1 MSKKEKKF
9 QTYASY
15 SRIPRGKKDL
25 AWYEENYLKLLQEND
40 ELRTDL
46 RYYKEHYDVISNA
59 TLWKITKPIRAVSD
73 FCKSTLRRIP
83 PVRWTVKLLR
93 SVKKHG
99 VKVTLHKVKMHL
111 KEYKANRKKGS
122 LHEITPEQR
131 AQETAT
137 VFDRDVTFSILVP
150 LYNTPSSFLREM
162 VASVVGQTYPKW
174 ELCLADGSDAKHPE
188 VEATVRE
195 LMAEE
200 PRIKYVK
207 LEKNLGI
214 SENTNACIE
223 LATGNYIALFDHD
236 DILHPSALYRMM
248 QEICEKDADMLY
260 TDEATF
266 LSPKLRKIINFH
278 YKPDYS
284 PDLLRGYNYICHFTA
299 FSQELLEEV
308 GGVFRKEYD
317 GSQDYDMI
325 LRLTEKAKNIVH
337 IPDILYFWRAHS
349 KSVAAGVD
357 AKPYTTS
364 AARRALRAHLERSG
378 LKGDVHNA
386 EVPSTYRVIYD
397 IEDDPL
403 VSILIPNM
411 DHIDVLTKCVDSV
424 ESLSTYSNYEIIIIE
439 NNSKNQE
446 TFACYE
452 RLCSK
457 YSNVRVVKWEHE
469 FNYSKINNFGAEYA
483 KGEYYILLNNDIEI
497 ITPEWIEE
505 MLMFVQRDEVG
516 AAGMMLYYPDDTV
529 QHAGVIL
536 GIGGVAGHSHK
547 YFPRGDSGYM
557 SRMGLAQDLSAVT
570 AASMMIKASVY
581 REIGGLDPSFAVAF
595 NDVDLCMKIRQA
607 GYLIVFT
614 PFAEAYHY
622 ESKSRGLEDT
632 PEKVER
638 FNGEVAKFHAKWGDV
653 LAKGD
658 PYYNPH
664 LTLVHEDFSF
674 I

>member
-1 MSKKEKKF
+1 M
-9 QTYASY
+9 
-15 SRIPRGKKDL
+15 PHGKKNVE
-25 AWYEENYLKLLQEND
+25 WYEEHYARILQEN
-40 ELRTDL
+40 EKLRTEL
-46 RYYKEHYDVISNA
+46 QYYKEHYDVISNA
-59 TLWKITKPIRAVSD
+59 TLWKITKPIRAITD
-73 FCKSTLRRIP
+73 LCKKGLRSIP
-83 PVRWTVKLLR
+83 PIRWAGKFLR

-99 VKVTLHKVKMHL
+99 WKVTLHKVKTRL
-111 KEYKANRKKGS
+111 KEQKINRKKGK

-137 VFDRDVTFSILVP
+137 VFDRDVTFGILVP
-150 LYNTPSSFLREM
+150 LYNTPIRFLQEM
-162 VASVVGQTYPKW
+162 IASVVGQTYSKW
-174 ELCLADGSDAKHPE
+174 ELCLADGSDDKHPE

-195 LMAEE
+195 LMARE

-248 QEICEKDADMLY
+248 QEICEKDADMVY

-266 LSPKLRKIINFH
+266 LSPKLKKIINVH
-278 YKPDYS
+278 HKPDFS

-299 FSQELLEEV
+299 FSREILDQV
-308 GGVFRKEYD
+308 GVFRPEYD

-325 LRLTEKAKNIVH
+325 LRLTEQAKHIVH
-337 IPDILYFWRAHS
+337 IPDVLYFWRAHAQ
-349 KSVAAGVD
+349 SVAGGVE

-364 AARRALRAHLERSG
+364 AARRALRAHLERIG
-378 LKGDVHNA
+378 LKGKVQNA
-386 EVPSTYRVIYD
+386 DVPSTYRIFYD
-397 IEDDPL
+397 IKDEPK

-411 DHIDVLTKCVDSV
+411 DHIDVLMKCVDSV
-424 ESLSTYSNYEIIIIE
+424 ENLSTYSNYEIIIIE
-439 NNSKNQE
+439 NNSKNKE
-446 TFACYE
+446 TFECYE
-452 RLCSK
+452 LLCRK
-457 YSNVRVVKWEHE
+457 YSNIRVVKWEHE
-469 FNYSKINNFGAEYA
+469 FNYSKINNFGAEFA
-483 KGEYYILLNNDIEI
+483 DGEYYILLNNDIEI

-505 MLMFVQRDEVG
+505 MLMFVQRDDVG

-547 YFPRGDSGYM
+547 YFPRGDAGYM
-557 SRMGLAQDLSAVT
+557 SRMSLAQDLSAVT

-595 NDVDLCMKIRQA
+595 NDVDLCMKIRKA

-638 FNGEVAKFHAKWGDV
+638 FNGEIAKFHAKWGDV
-653 LAKGD
+653 LKKGD

-664 LTLVHEDFSF
+664 LTLEHEDFR
-674 I
+674 IV